1 MRGAV
6 LYIGMSLDGYIA
18 DRNGGVGWMRGQDPA
33 DESPGSY
40 PEFLRTVDTVVMG
53 RTTYHQVVTEL
64 SPGEWIYAGLHS
76 YVLTHRPQP
85 GPAGI
90 TFTDEAPSA
99 LIDRLKTQPGRDIWI
114 CGGAELVNQLLREN
128 RIDRF
133 HIAVLP
139 ILLGSGIRLFSDGRP
154 ETPLTLTG
162 TQGYNGITELI
173 YRKREDS

>member
-1 MRGAV
+1 MREAV

-114 CGGAELVNQLLREN
+114 CGG
-128 RIDRF
+128 
-133 HIAVLP
+133 
-139 ILLGSGIRLFSDGRP
+139 GSWSISCCGKTG
-154 ETPLTLTG
+154 LTG
-162 TQGYNGITELI
+162 SISRCCRFCWAAASACSATAA
-173 YRKREDS
+173 RKPR

>member
-1 MRGAV
+1 MREAV

-64 SPGEWIYAGLHS
+64 SRENGYTRGCTATCSPTGRS
-76 YVLTHRPQP
+76 P